1 MSEKL
6 DKRQLAARTIRMIC
20 SLGLS
25 KKMSIRQIAR
35 HENVAPNSVRSIL
48 SRATLM
54 NFADAYDI
62 NILPDVR
69 LLNLFYPDLKPSLN
83 AVPDTVDKNSK
94 FIPDFTALGKR
105 QLEKHLEA
113 YEIYNYY
120 LEKSSAAGGNPF
132 SRAYFYRRLSK
143 VVEELNACDSFY
155 FAQDFKYGHHVEID
169 FSGDS
174 YMLNTF
180 NGMQKCYLCVVTWP
194 ASYYTYAEFVTAQST
209 FESCR
214 VFSNAVRY
222 WGNRVP
228 LFCICD
234 NAKSWVTKHVGKD
247 VIINP
252 AFENYMAALG
262 IVIDA
267 APPYKPQ
274 YKSAVEYSV
283 CLLEDFTKKK
293 LTEFNDKKT
302 ISDHSIHLMS
312 LVEKDINEG
321 PFRES
326 IDKTRSFLFHSYE
339 QPAARAIS
347 SIPAYEGEFT
357 TVTVPRSYQL
367 DIHGHFYSVPYT
379 YIKKKVDVFLSG
391 DFVVIKYEGTEI
403 ARHLRTDNDGER
415 TVTPAHMPAM
425 HQEIVRSNAEIQ
437 NDEDLL
443 NYCKTFNDPYLYK
456 FCIKR

>member
-1 MSEKL
+1 
-6 DKRQLAARTIRMIC
+6 
-20 SLGLS
+20 
-25 KKMSIRQIAR
+25 MSIRQIAR

-143 VVEELNACDSFY
+143 VVEELNARDSFY

-234 NAKSWVTKHVGKD
+234 NAKGK
-247 VIINP
+247 
-252 AFENYMAALG
+252 
-262 IVIDA
+262 
-267 APPYKPQ
+267 
-274 YKSAVEYSV
+274 
-283 CLLEDFTKKK
+283 
-293 LTEFNDKKT
+293 
-302 ISDHSIHLMS
+302 
-312 LVEKDINEG
+312 
-321 PFRES
+321 
-326 IDKTRSFLFHSYE
+326 FLAKWRF
-339 QPAARAIS
+339 
-347 SIPAYEGEFT
+347 
-357 TVTVPRSYQL
+357 
-367 DIHGHFYSVPYT
+367 
-379 YIKKKVDVFLSG
+379 
-391 DFVVIKYEGTEI
+391 
-403 ARHLRTDNDGER
+403 
-415 TVTPAHMPAM
+415 
-425 HQEIVRSNAEIQ
+425 
-437 NDEDLL
+437 
-443 NYCKTFNDPYLYK
+443 
-456 FCIKR
+456 